1 MPWLT
6 VVLVIVVVV
15 DSGGGETFLSPNTWG
30 LS

>member
-6 VVLVIVVVV
+6 VVVVVV
-15 DSGGGETFLSPNTWG
+15 DSGGGGTFLSPNTWG